1 MKRINLI
8 LFIVLA
14 LGVVACSP
22 AGDPAPEETAAPEP
36 TAARSVEVATET
48 PPPSPTPAAATE
60 TPSITAVKI
69 TPPPTNVPDAPAVA
83 EETAASEAA
92 VGESAV
98 IVFKRNGGF
107 AGVDE
112 TWTIFSDG
120 TVKGP
125 GGELR
130 TVDPAQVQAVLDIAQ
145 TADFMNLA
153 DSYLT
158 LDNCCDRF
166 FYSVTI
172 RRGEEVKTV
181 NTVDDAPN
189 QPDSLLQVMNA
200 IGELLFGEG

>member
-14 LGVVACSP
+14 LGIAACAP
-22 AGDPAPEETAAPEP
+22 AVQPAPEETGVPEP
-36 TAARSVEVATET
+36 TAVQEVEAVTETPPSPTPSAATET
-48 PPPSPTPAAATE
+48 PPIA
-60 TPSITAVKI
+60 AVKI
-69 TPPPTNVPDAPAVA
+69 TPSPTNMPDAPVVA
-83 EETAASEAA
+83 DETAAGEAG

-98 IVFKRNGGF
+98 IVFKRSGGF
-107 AGVDE
+107 AGIDE

-130 TVDPAQVQAVLDIAQ
+130 NVDPAQVQAVLDMAQ
-145 TADFMNLA
+145 TADFINLA
-153 DSYLT
+153 DSYVT
-158 LDNCCDRF
+158 LDTCCDRF

-172 RRGEEVKTV
+172 RQGGEVKTV
-181 NTVDDAPN
+181 STMDDAPN

-200 IGELLFGEG
+200 IGELLFGQE